1 MEAYY
6 GFIREKL
13 EIKILIL
20 FILRRLP
27 EPISLEELTELT
39 MCDGGISYFDFMEC
53 VAELVKTEH
62 LQLEDDKYHLTE
74 KGARNGETTENSL
87 PITVRTHVE
96 NTTFAKRSK
105 HNRNAMIKTH
115 HAIDPRGNCT
125 VSLSLTDGIGEVV
138 SIELF
143 AVSDKQALALERGF
157 RKNAESIYNALI
169 EMILE

>member
-27 EPISLEELTELT
+27 EPTSLEELTELT
-39 MCDGGISYFDFMEC
+39 MCDGGISYFDFIEC
-53 VAELVKTEH
+53 IAELVQTGH
-62 LQLEDDKYHLTE
+62 LQFKDDKYHLTE
-74 KGARNGETTENSL
+74 KGERNGEITENSL
-87 PITVRTHVE
+87 PITVRTHAE
-96 NTTFAKRSK
+96 NTTFAKRSQY
-105 HNRNAMIKTH
+105 NRNAMIKTH
-115 HAIDPRGNCT
+115 HTTDQHGNCT
-125 VSLSLTDGIGEVV
+125 VTLSLTDGIGEVV

-143 AVSDKQALALERGF
+143 AVSDKQALALEKGF